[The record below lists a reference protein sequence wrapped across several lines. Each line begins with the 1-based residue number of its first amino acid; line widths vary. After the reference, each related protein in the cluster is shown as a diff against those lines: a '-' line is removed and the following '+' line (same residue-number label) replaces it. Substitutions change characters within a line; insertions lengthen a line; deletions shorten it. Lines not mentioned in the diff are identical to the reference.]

1 MINLIRK
8 DLILHRKILA
18 LVAILY
24 PLYLGFLGSR
34 VNNLLLLPLFGGFLY
49 GIVPFILFGREEKF
63 KSMAFG
69 LSLPGTRRGFLRARY
84 VFSWALML
92 GMFLAG
98 SLIMAAAPGGKLSA
112 ATVFGPKM
120 ILLSLTFMALIFGTV
135 MPLYVRFGQ
144 AGMLVSLAVLQ
155 VLGIL
160 LLIFR
165 NVLGRETVG
174 RILRLIP
181 DGLAA
186 VQSSLGDGPAV
197 LAVLSLLALFSY
209 GSFVLSLVLFRRK
222 EF

>member
-1 MINLIRK
+1 MFNLIRK

-49 GIVPFILFGREEKF
+49 GLVPFILFGREEKF

-69 LSLPGTRRGFLRARY
+69 LSLPSTRREFLRARY
-84 VFSWALML
+84 LFSWALIL
-92 GMFLAG
+92 SMFLAG
-98 SLIMAAAPGGKLSA
+98 SLVMIAAPGGKLSA
-112 ATVFGPKM
+112 ATVFGPRM
-120 ILLSLTFMALIFGTV
+120 ILLSLTFTALIFGTV

-144 AGMLVSLAVLQ
+144 AGMLVSLAVFQ
-155 VLGIL
+155 VLGIF

-165 NVLGRETVG
+165 NLIGRETVG

-209 GSFVLSLVLFRRK
+209 GSFALSLALFRRK